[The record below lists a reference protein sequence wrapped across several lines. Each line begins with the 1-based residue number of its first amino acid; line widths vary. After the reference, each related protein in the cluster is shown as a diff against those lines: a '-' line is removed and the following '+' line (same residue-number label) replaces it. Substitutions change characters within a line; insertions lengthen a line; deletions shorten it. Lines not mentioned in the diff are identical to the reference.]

1 MKKEKNISKEEIK
14 EELNKEK
21 VAGGLTKEEIEETY
35 STAFVYYLIETI
47 TVLLENVIE
56 RCQELIQ
63 EKKLCN
69 KEFEIIGFKTDEEKK
84 GTELFVEYEQLV
96 NYLYSVTT
104 NEMFK
109 AAEHKNVTSLKLEKV
124 EKSFKIF
131 KEKVKEIQKNS
142 LEINTSE
149 KYEKYFEVLKA
160 IKLKWEQVFA
170 VIDYIIE
177 SAKAFI
183 NRQEKQ

>member
-1 MKKEKNISKEEIK
+1 MKKGKNICKEENK

-21 VAGGLTKEEIEETY
+21 IAGGLTKEEIEETY

-47 TVLLENVIE
+47 TMLLENLIE
-56 RCQELIQ
+56 ICQELIQ

-104 NEMFK
+104 NEMFE
-109 AAEHKNVTSLKLEKV
+109 AAEHKNVTSLKLENV
-124 EKSFKIF
+124 EKSFKKF

-142 LEINTSE
+142 EIDTSE

-170 VIDYIIE
+170 VIDYIIK